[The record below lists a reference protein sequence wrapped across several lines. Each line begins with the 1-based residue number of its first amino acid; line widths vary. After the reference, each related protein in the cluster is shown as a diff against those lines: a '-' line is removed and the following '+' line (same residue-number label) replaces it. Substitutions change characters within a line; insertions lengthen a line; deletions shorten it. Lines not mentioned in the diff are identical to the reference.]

1 MSELR
6 PAAAALQ
13 RAPIR
18 VLLLEDSRFDA
29 ELLREALRQHVPGA
43 SLRWVQDGAG
53 FVQAL
58 ADGPYDLILSDH
70 ELPGYSGGEALDH
83 ARAVT
88 PRTPFIFV
96 SGVIGEDNAVE
107 LLKRGAVDY
116 VSKSRM
122 ARLPLVV
129 DRALREVAE
138 RDARERAEGQA
149 RQDAE
154 ALRVAKEEAERANR
168 AKDRFLA
175 VLSHE
180 LRTPLAPLASAAHV
194 LQQCAVVPEQFSHL
208 LPMIQRN
215 VTLEARLIE
224 DLLDLTAISADKIS
238 IKKVPTDMHR
248 LLQDVVEM
256 VRESARAQQLD
267 VVVELQAMRSVVLGD
282 EARLQQVLW
291 NVVRNAIKFTGP
303 GGRVVLRTHSDDRSL
318 TVACIDTG
326 IGIDAAALPRIFTA
340 FEQADAEV
348 SARYGGL
355 GLGLAIAK
363 GLVRHHAGDLT
374 AHSDGRGRGARFDV
388 RLPLAPP
395 DAAATPDT
403 LAPAVD
409 AAGGRPC
416 RVLLVEDNA
425 DAAEAMSLSLALY
438 GYVVTQ
444 APSLRDALAAAGR
457 DNFDI
462 VVTDLGLPDGS
473 GIDVGRQLGERWPVI
488 ALSGYGMAQDV
499 ARSRSAGFA
508 AHLVKPVDP
517 DAVHLTLQRVLQ
529 ERAR

>member
-1 MSELR
+1 
-6 PAAAALQ
+6 
-13 RAPIR
+13 
-18 VLLLEDSRFDA
+18 
-29 ELLREALRQHVPGA
+29 
-43 SLRWVQDGAG
+43 
-53 FVQAL
+53 
-58 ADGPYDLILSDH
+58 
-70 ELPGYSGGEALDH
+70 
-83 ARAVT
+83 VT

-267 VVVELQAMRSVVLGD
+267 VMVELQAMRSVVLGD

-291 NVVRNAIKFTGP
+291 NVVRNAIKFTARAGASCCARTATT
-303 GGRVVLRTHSDDRSL
+303 GR
-318 TVACIDTG
+318 
-326 IGIDAAALPRIFTA
+326 
-340 FEQADAEV
+340 
-348 SARYGGL
+348 
-355 GLGLAIAK
+355 
-363 GLVRHHAGDLT
+363 
-374 AHSDGRGRGARFDV
+374 
-388 RLPLAPP
+388 
-395 DAAATPDT
+395 
-403 LAPAVD
+403 
-409 AAGGRPC
+409 
-416 RVLLVEDNA
+416 
-425 DAAEAMSLSLALY
+425 
-438 GYVVTQ
+438 
-444 APSLRDALAAAGR
+444 
-457 DNFDI
+457 
-462 VVTDLGLPDGS
+462 
-473 GIDVGRQLGERWPVI
+473 
-488 ALSGYGMAQDV
+488 
-499 ARSRSAGFA
+499 
-508 AHLVKPVDP
+508 
-517 DAVHLTLQRVLQ
+517 
-529 ERAR
+529 